1 MDTHIL
7 ISQKKKRKKEY
18 PFRTTHFKENLIRFD
33 LKHFNTMKN
42 SEQLYKGHY
51 AMMNNRQLTS
61 SIDSLELKY
70 KEKKILFKQNIS
82 SKYTNEAISNTLYEG
97 NKKTEKE
104 KKKYDLAINKVR
116 TLQSITKSNKD
127 DLKYRQTIITKHKI
141 EWHRKIS
148 LAVACL
154 LLFLIGAPLGAIIR
168 KGGFG
173 IPVLVSVI
181 FFILYHVINMIGEK
195 SAKDLS
201 MQAHE
206 GMWLSNILFIPIAI
220 FLIYKAKNDLS
231 LFEFSRLTLIFNR
244 FRNSIQ

>member
-1 MDTHIL
+1 MR
-7 ISQKKKRKKEY
+7 SKKDELEY
-18 PFRTTHFKENLIRFD
+18 RE
-33 LKHFNTMKN
+33 
-42 SEQLYKGHY
+42 
-51 AMMNNRQLTS
+51 
-61 SIDSLELKY
+61 
-70 KEKKILFKQNIS
+70 
-82 SKYTNEAISNTLYEG
+82 
-97 NKKTEKE
+97 
-104 KKKYDLAINKVR
+104 V
-116 TLQSITKSNKD
+116 
-127 DLKYRQTIITKHKI
+127 IITKHKI

-201 MQAHE
+201 MQANE
-206 GMWLSNILFIPIAI
+206 GMWLSNVLFIPIAV

-244 FRNSIQ
+244 YRNSII